1 MSNFIK
7 KKMKA
12 IIFAAG
18 LGTRLQP
25 LTLNKPKALVEI
37 NGITLLELAIR
48 KLIDHGFTDIII
60 NVHAFGNQIIEF
72 VNQHYFEAR
81 ISISDEQ
88 DLLLDTGGGLIKAL
102 PFFSDGAP
110 FLVYNV
116 DIITTV
122 DLRGFYEQHLI
133 QKPLASLMVRK
144 RSSSRYLL
152 FDREM
157 NLSGWRNISNGEEIW
172 VNDAEATTEEFA
184 FSGIHI
190 VDPRISKYIK
200 TENTPFPIVPFY
212 LEVAKHEPIKGV
224 VDKDSVWFDV
234 GKLEQLKEAEKFLS
248 NGR

>member
-1 MSNFIK
+1 
-7 KKMKA
+7 MKA

-37 NGITLLELAIR
+37 NGTTLLELAIR
-48 KLIDHGFTDIII
+48 KLIQHGFTDIII

-72 VNQHYFEAR
+72 VSQHYFEAQ
-81 ISISDEQ
+81 ITISDER
-88 DLLLDTGGGLIKAL
+88 DLLLDTGGGLAKAL
-102 PFFSDGAP
+102 PFFSDGEP

-116 DIITTV
+116 DIVTTL
-122 DLRGFYEQHLI
+122 DLHGFYEQHLI

-144 RSSSRYLL
+144 RNTSRQLL

-157 NLSGWRNISNGEEIW
+157 NLSGWRNSSNGEEIW
-172 VNDAEATTEEFA
+172 VSQSETVATEEFA

-234 GKLEQLKEAEKFLS
+234 GKVEQLKEAEKFLS
-248 NGR
+248 LTSQPN